1 MSSLP
6 LSTSCVWHPYEH
18 LNSFKTQF
26 CKLDN
31 YWRKILAFE
40 GGWGKAHSFAA
51 LTPPPPPLHTV
62 SVTPLLMILGKRDRP
77 LGTDNY
83 QFMDVYFPRISLLLY
98 TVSSYLAEFANLMF
112 TIYIT
117 QYCHSVRTS
126 LTDLYNYCNVY
137 VKVMFCCRQNG
148 GRSLPT
154 LRSHSTAQI
163 ELLGS
168 MQTRN
173 TTVRSSTCVMRTAVA
188 FLTSAPMIHL
198 SISSIAFV
206 IGTTMSTVVMHRT
219 G

>member
-1 MSSLP
+1 MRYSP
-6 LSTSCVWHPYEH
+6 LLCSV
-18 LNSFKTQF
+18 
-26 CKLDN
+26 D
-31 YWRKILAFE
+31 
-40 GGWGKAHSFAA
+40 
-51 LTPPPPPLHTV
+51 PPPPHHTV
-62 SVTPLLMILGKRDRP
+62 GVTPLMILGKRDKP
-77 LGTDNY
+77 IGSDIC
-83 QFMDVYFPRISLLLY
+83 QFMDVDVPQISLLLY

-173 TTVRSSTCVMRTAVA
+173 TTVRSSICVMRTAVA
-188 FLTSAPMIHL
+188 FLTSAPMTHL

-206 IGTTMSTVVMHRT
+206 IGTTMSTVAMHRT